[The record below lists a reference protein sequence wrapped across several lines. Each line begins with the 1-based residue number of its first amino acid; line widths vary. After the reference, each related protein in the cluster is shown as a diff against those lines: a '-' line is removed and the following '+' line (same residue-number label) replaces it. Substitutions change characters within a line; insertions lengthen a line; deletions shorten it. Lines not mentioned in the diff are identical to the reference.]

1 MSVKARQT
9 SGSKLDLHRLHR
21 DEYAPAR
28 EPIIVDVGEGRYL
41 AVDGRGEPGG
51 PEFQDKLGAL
61 YGMAFTI
68 KMTRKHA
75 GLGDYVIAGL
85 EGQYWPDP
93 GVSALDAPLDIMNWR
108 LMVRTPEAVT
118 EDDLDAARSTLKQ
131 RDRGAWVDNV
141 MLVSMAEGPSVQMLH
156 VGPYEAEPATI
167 GTMVEFAR
175 AQGFEVHGH
184 HHEIY
189 LSDPRRVPPERLRTI
204 LRLPVRKG
212 G

>member
-93 GVSALDAPLDIMNWR
+93 GVSARGTVARGSTTSCSSLWPRARACRCCMSA
-108 LMVRTPEAVT
+108 RTRRSRQRSAQWWSSLERR
-118 EDDLDAARSTLKQ
+118 DSRSTDTIT
-131 RDRGAWVDNV
+131 RSICPIRGAFY
-141 MLVSMAEGPSVQMLH
+141 PS
-156 VGPYEAEPATI
+156 AC
-167 GTMVEFAR
+167 
-175 AQGFEVHGH
+175 
-184 HHEIY
+184 
-189 LSDPRRVPPERLRTI
+189 ERSSGCR
-204 LRLPVRKG
+204 
-212 G
+212 

>member
-1 MSVKARQT
+1 MSVKARQK
-9 SGSKLDLHRLHR
+9 SNSKLDLHRLHR

-51 PEFQDKLGAL
+51 PEFQDRLGAL

-75 GLGDYVIAGL
+75 GLGDYVVAGL

-93 GVSALDAPLDIMNWR
+93 GVSALDAPLDTMNWR

>member
-141 MLVSMAEGPSVQMLH
+141 ITRRSRQRSAQWWSSLERRDSRSTDTITRSISRIHGAFHPS
-156 VGPYEAEPATI
+156 AC
-167 GTMVEFAR
+167 
-175 AQGFEVHGH
+175 
-184 HHEIY
+184 
-189 LSDPRRVPPERLRTI
+189 ERSSGCR
-204 LRLPVRKG
+204 
-212 G
+212 